1 MRAPRRVAS
10 FTSAIAATVAV
21 VTGGFGMAA
30 CSGSDATSSSTNP
43 PTTTAAPIPAGEA
56 PVLLEQIRPAVAA
69 LEAQLGGPQ
78 QYFEINAT
86 PTLVNLF
93 VATDNGTQAV
103 SYVYEAKVL
112 QPPAEA
118 QQASGPTFTAAEM
131 TFDEA
136 RVMALTVAQLP
147 TSTFLRF
154 AVTGAASGGVSYKIV
169 TQSELGTEFNVL
181 VGPTGNVVGTDQL
194 TPGES

>member
-1 MRAPRRVAS
+1 MRARRPVAALTS
-10 FTSAIAATVAV
+10 ALTSAIAVAV
-21 VTGGFGMAA
+21 AIAGLAA
-30 CSGSDATSSSTNP
+30 CSSSDATSSSTNP

-69 LEAQLGGPQ
+69 LEAQLGAPQ
-78 QYFEINAT
+78 RYFEINAT

-93 VATDNGTQAV
+93 VATDNDTQAV
-103 SYVYEAKVL
+103 AYVYEAKAL

-118 QQASGPTFTAAEM
+118 QPASGPTFTAAEM

-147 TSTFLRF
+147 NSTFLRF
-154 AVTGAASGGVSYKIV
+154 AVTGVAGGGVSYKIV
-169 TQSELGTEFNVL
+169 TLSELGTEFNVV
-181 VGPTGNVVGTDQL
+181 VGPTGSVVGTDQL